1 MADPPGPVDKPFDPV
16 IAFGRNRGAG
26 GYMMGAKGNSASV
39 PRFYIRHLSAFLLFF
54 LFLITAEASYSGFY
68 EKWGLKDGADRYSVP
83 LMVDGTATKPFVYR
97 QLMPMTANVIE
108 DALPQGIKA
117 KLLARLVRP
126 SPENPGRTN
135 WGMRQ
140 GDADNPRYAIRYY
153 IIYNLTF
160 FAFFV
165 SLFLMRRLCLA
176 EGLSPMAAVAAPV
189 AFALYFP
196 FFLSRGGHFYDFSEL
211 FFFVGAMC
219 LCRTR
224 LDWLLVP
231 ISTIATYDK
240 ELFFFFI
247 LCLAPLLVRDRKD
260 IRGLAI
266 FGGAL
271 LVSGLT
277 YVFNKAQYA
286 GNPGESVQFWLWGN
300 LEYYV
305 NPANLFW
312 MERTYGLWGWSGYS
326 LVAILLV
333 AAVAR
338 LGWAH
343 LGTRM
348 KLHALL
354 AAAINLPLFILFA
367 HPGEVRSLNLL
378 FPTLMLLIGGAVQ
391 TSMRA
396 QTSPAH
402 GA

>member
-1 MADPPGPVDKPFDPV
+1 MSGSY
-16 IAFGRNRGAG
+16 NR
-26 GYMMGAKGNSASV
+26 Y
-39 PRFYIRHLSAFLLFF
+39 LSAFLLFF
-54 LFLITAEASYSGFY
+54 LFLISAEASYSGFY
-68 EKWGLKDGADRYSVP
+68 EKWGLKDGARRYSVP
-83 LMVDGTATKPFVYR
+83 LMVDGTGDRPFVYR
-97 QLMPMTANVIE
+97 QL
-108 DALPQGIKA
+108 LPQTVNLIDNVLPEGIKA
-117 KLLARLVRP
+117 KLASRLIRP

-135 WGMRQ
+135 WGMRT
-140 GDADNPRYAIRYY
+140 GDADKPQYAIRYY
-153 IIYNLTF
+153 LIYNLTF
-160 FAFFV
+160 MAFFA

-176 EGLSPMAAVAAPV
+176 EDLSPATAIAAPI

-196 FFLSRGGHFYDFSEL
+196 FLLSRGGHFYDFTEL
-211 FFFVGAMC
+211 FFFTGAMC

-224 LDWLLVP
+224 LNWLLVP
-231 ISTIATYDK
+231 ISIVATYDK
-240 ELFFFFI
+240 ELFFFFV

-286 GNPGESVQFWLWGN
+286 GNPGDSVQLWLWGN

-338 LGWAH
+338 LGWSY
-343 LGTRM
+343 LGARM
-348 KLHALL
+348 KLHALF

-378 FPTLMLLIGGAVQ
+378 FPTLLLLIGGAVQ
-391 TSMRA
+391 SCLRN
-396 QTSPAH
+396 QPGPAH

>member
-1 MADPPGPVDKPFDPV
+1 MV
-16 IAFGRNRGAG
+16 
-26 GYMMGAKGNSASV
+26 GAKINSASM
-39 PRFYIRHLSAFLLFF
+39 PGPYNRYLSAFLLFF
-54 LFLITAEASYSGFY
+54 LFLISAEASYSGFY
-68 EKWGLKDGADRYSVP
+68 EKWGLKDGASRYSVP
-83 LMVDGTATKPFVYR
+83 LMVDGTGDRPFVYR
-97 QLMPMTANVIE
+97 QL
-108 DALPQGIKA
+108 LPKTVNLIDSTLPDGIKA
-117 KLLARLVRP
+117 KLASRLVRP
-126 SPENPGRTN
+126 APENPGRTN
-135 WGMRQ
+135 WGMRT
-140 GDADNPRYAIRYY
+140 GDADNPQYAIRYY
-153 IIYNLTF
+153 LIYNLTF
-160 FAFFV
+160 AAFFV

-176 EGLSPMAAVAAPV
+176 EGLSPAAAIAAPI

-196 FFLSRGGHFYDFSEL
+196 FLLSRGGHFYDFTEL
-211 FFFVGAMC
+211 FFFTGAMC

-224 LDWLLVP
+224 LNWLLVP
-231 ISTIATYDK
+231 ISIVATYDK
-240 ELFFFFI
+240 ELFFFFV

-286 GNPGESVQFWLWGN
+286 GNPGDNVQLWLWGN

-333 AAVAR
+333 AAVVR
-338 LGWAH
+338 LGWGY
-343 LGTRM
+343 LGARM

-378 FPTLMLLIGGAVQ
+378 FPTLLLLIGGAVQ
-391 TSMRA
+391 TCLRT
-396 QTSPAH
+396 QPGPVH